1 MVRAFTGYERGTGV
15 QVWACSRCS
24 YHPDY
29 IDGTLSGV
37 PSFAECAQHGR
48 PPAGASPAVS

>member
-1 MVRAFTGYERGTGV
+1 MAGAITDYERGTGV

-37 PSFAECAQHGR
+37 PSLFLSSYIV
-48 PPAGASPAVS
+48 PPSAKQM